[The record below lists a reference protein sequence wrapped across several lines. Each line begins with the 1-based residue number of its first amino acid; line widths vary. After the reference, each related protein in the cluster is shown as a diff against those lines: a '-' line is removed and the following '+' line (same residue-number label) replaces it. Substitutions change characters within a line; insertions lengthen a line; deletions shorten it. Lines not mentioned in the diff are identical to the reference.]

1 MPLKVILLVLQKMM
15 TSYSRLSK
23 DDYFLQMAYLVGE
36 RSTCRRRKVGCVLVD
51 SSNHVVATGY
61 NGVPTHFPHC
71 LDEPCEGASAPS
83 GYVLEKCLAVHAE
96 QNAFLQ
102 LRSDDKLTAYL
113 TVTPCITCAKMIA
126 NSKVSRIVAH
136 EPYVQSVATKIL
148 EKANI
153 KVEIRDV
160 DSNRT

>member
-1 MPLKVILLVLQKMM
+1 M

-23 DDYFLQMAYLVGE
+23 DSYFLEMAYLVGE

-51 SSNHVVATGY
+51 SSSHVVATGY

-71 LDEPCEGASAPS
+71 LDEPCEGAYASS
-83 GYVLEKCLAVHAE
+83 GFSLEKCLAVHAE

-102 LRSDDKLTAYL
+102 LRSDDILTAYL
-113 TVTPCITCAKMIA
+113 TVTPCITCAKILA
-126 NSKVSRIVAH
+126 NSKVSRIVAS
-136 EPYVQSVATKIL
+136 EPYVQSLATQIL
-148 EKANI
+148 ERAKI
-153 KVEIRDV
+153 KVEIHDV

>member
-1 MPLKVILLVLQKMM
+1 MILLVLQKMM

-102 LRSDDKLTAYL
+102 LRSDDNLTAYL